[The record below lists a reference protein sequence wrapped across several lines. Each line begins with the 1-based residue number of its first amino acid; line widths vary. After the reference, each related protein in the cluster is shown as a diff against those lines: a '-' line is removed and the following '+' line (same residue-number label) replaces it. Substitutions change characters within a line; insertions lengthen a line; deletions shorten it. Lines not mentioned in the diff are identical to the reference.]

1 MYFRDEIV
9 NICLNYAEIRIS
21 ICLNVNQFLLQ
32 KKIKILP
39 LATFAEDLSSSQGK
53 LSWLCHSYPHPVN
66 NIKFHL
72 FQTEF
77 KQAFISYIYIYI
89 WENRCWYNKHIV
101 KPIIYFKLNKHS
113 FKHRDLEVTGKKQ
126 KISFPLSWKINVKL
140 NWIFKILHFH
150 GRWSSSSNHIQYVPF
165 AELINCLARV

>member
-1 MYFRDEIV
+1 M
-9 NICLNYAEIRIS
+9 NICLNDAEIRIS

-89 WENRCWYNKHIV
+89 YEK
-101 KPIIYFKLNKHS
+101 
-113 FKHRDLEVTGKKQ
+113 TGVD
-126 KISFPLSWKINVKL
+126 ITNTLLSL
-140 NWIFKILHFH
+140 LYIL
-150 GRWSSSSNHIQYVPF
+150 S
-165 AELINCLARV
+165 